1 LKIKVYVIIISIKKD
16 KNMKKISNEELKNI
30 HSLAPIDKI
39 RKIIEILRNPID
51 GCPWD
56 IKQNYQSLA
65 DYSIEEAYEL
75 VNAIERNDVDDIK
88 NELGDLLLQV
98 ILISQVATDKGDF
111 NFDDVCNEI
120 SKKIIRRHPQIFDHN
135 YNLKD
140 LPHESWE
147 KIKTLERSEKELKK
161 KNILDDI
168 EINMPSILRSI
179 KIQKKAASLNF
190 DWLNKELVL
199 NKVDEELDELKEAI
213 IENGNH
219 NIEEE
224 LGDLFF
230 TLINLSRHL
239 NLNPDQTLRK
249 ANEKF
254 IHRFNC
260 MENLIEDKNL
270 KWHNLNVNDFKELW
284 RQAKLKT
291 KRG

>member
-1 LKIKVYVIIISIKKD
+1 MINIKKD

-39 RKIIEILRNPID
+39 RKIIQILRDPID

-75 VNAIERNDVDDIK
+75 VNAIERNDVNDIK

-98 ILISQVATDKGDF
+98 ILISQVATDNGDF
-111 NFDDVCNEI
+111 SFDDVCNEI

-147 KIKTLERSEKELKK
+147 KIKSLENSEKGLKK

-219 NIEEE
+219 NIQEE

-254 IHRFNC
+254 IHRFNY

>member
-1 LKIKVYVIIISIKKD
+1 
-16 KNMKKISNEELKNI
+16 MKKISNEELKNI

-111 NFDDVCNEI
+111 NFDNVCNEI

-147 KIKTLERSEKELKK
+147 KIKTLEKREKELKQ

-213 IENGNH
+213 IENGNQ

-270 KWHNLNVNDFKELW
+270 KWHNLNVYEFEELW

>member
-1 LKIKVYVIIISIKKD
+1 
-16 KNMKKISNEELKNI
+16 MKKISNEELKNI

-140 LPHESWE
+140 LPHDSWE
-147 KIKTLERSEKELKK
+147 KIKTLEKKEKELKK
-161 KNILDDI
+161 KNTLDDI

-199 NKVDEELDELKEAI
+199 NKVDEELDELKEAM

-260 MENLIEDKNL
+260 MENLIEEKNL
-270 KWHNLNVNDFKELW
+270 KWHDLKAHNFEDLW

>member
-1 LKIKVYVIIISIKKD
+1 MISIKKD

-39 RKIIEILRNPID
+39 RKIIEILRDPID

-98 ILISQVATDKGDF
+98 ILISQVATEKGDF
-111 NFDDVCNEI
+111 NFDDICNEI

-147 KIKTLERSEKELKK
+147 KIKTLEKREKELKK

-168 EINMPSILRSI
+168 EINIPSILRSI

-213 IENGNH
+213 IENSNH

-254 IHRFNC
+254 AHRFNC

>member
-1 LKIKVYVIIISIKKD
+1 MINIKKD
-16 KNMKKISNEELKNI
+16 KNMKKISNEELKYI
-30 HSLAPIDKI
+30 HTLVPIDKI
-39 RKIIEILRNPID
+39 RRVIQILRDPID

-75 VNAIERNDVDDIK
+75 VNAIERKDVDDIK

-111 NFDDVCNEI
+111 NFDDICNEI

-147 KIKTLERSEKELKK
+147 KIKTLEKKKKELKK
-161 KNILDDI
+161 KNTLDAI

>member
-1 LKIKVYVIIISIKKD
+1 MINIKKD
-16 KNMKKISNEELKNI
+16 KNMKKISNEELKYI
-30 HSLAPIDKI
+30 HTLVPIDKI
-39 RKIIEILRNPID
+39 RRVIQILRDPID

-111 NFDDVCNEI
+111 NFDDICNEI

-147 KIKTLERSEKELKK
+147 KIKTLEKKKKELKK

-213 IENGNH
+213 IENSNH

>member
-1 LKIKVYVIIISIKKD
+1 
-16 KNMKKISNEELKNI
+16 MKKISNEELKNI

-147 KIKTLERSEKELKK
+147 KIKTIERSEKKLTK

-168 EINMPSILRSI
+168 EINIPSILRSI
-179 KIQKKAASLNF
+179 KIQKKASSLNF

-213 IENGNH
+213 IENGNQ

-270 KWHNLNVNDFKELW
+270 KWHNLNFNDFKELW

>member
-1 LKIKVYVIIISIKKD
+1 MINIKKD
-16 KNMKKISNEELKNI
+16 KNMKKISNEELKYI
-30 HSLAPIDKI
+30 HTLVPIDKI
-39 RKIIEILRNPID
+39 RRVIQILRDPID

-75 VNAIERNDVDDIK
+75 VNAIERNDIDDIK

-140 LPHESWE
+140 LPHDSWE
-147 KIKTLERSEKELKK
+147 KIKNLEKKEKELKK
-161 KNILDDI
+161 KNTLDDI

-190 DWLNKELVL
+190 DWLNKELVI
-199 NKVDEELDELKEAI
+199 NKVDEELDELKEAM

-254 IHRFNC
+254 IHRFNY
-260 MENLIEDKNL
+260 MENIIEEKNL
-270 KWHNLNVNDFKELW
+270 KWHDLKAHNFEELW

>member
-1 LKIKVYVIIISIKKD
+1 MINIKKD

-30 HSLAPIDKI
+30 HYLEPIDKI
-39 RKIIEILRNPID
+39 RKIIEILRDPID

-111 NFDDVCNEI
+111 NFDDICNEI

-147 KIKTLERSEKELKK
+147 KIKTLEKKEKELKK

-213 IENGNH
+213 IENSNH

>member
-1 LKIKVYVIIISIKKD
+1 MINIKKD
-16 KNMKKISNEELKNI
+16 KNMKKISNEELKYI
-30 HSLAPIDKI
+30 HTLVPIDKI
-39 RKIIEILRNPID
+39 RRVIQILRDPID

-75 VNAIERNDVDDIK
+75 VNAIERNDIDDIK

-140 LPHESWE
+140 LPHDSWE
-147 KIKTLERSEKELKK
+147 KIKTLEKKEKELKK
-161 KNILDDI
+161 KNTLDDI

-199 NKVDEELDELKEAI
+199 NKVDEELDELKEAM

-260 MENLIEDKNL
+260 MENLIEEKNL
-270 KWHNLNVNDFKELW
+270 KWHDLKAHNFEELW

>member
-1 LKIKVYVIIISIKKD
+1 MISIKKD

-147 KIKTLERSEKELKK
+147 KIKTLEKREKELKK

>member
-1 LKIKVYVIIISIKKD
+1 
-16 KNMKKISNEELKNI
+16 MKKISNEELKNI

-39 RKIIEILRNPID
+39 RKIIQILRNPID

-98 ILISQVATDKGDF
+98 ILISQVAADKGDF
-111 NFDDVCNEI
+111 NFDDVCNAI

-147 KIKTLERSEKELKK
+147 KIKTLEKSEKVSTQ

-168 EINMPSILRSI
+168 EINIPSILRSI
-179 KIQKKAASLNF
+179 KIQKKAASLDF

-199 NKVDEELDELKEAI
+199 NKIDEELDELKEAI
-213 IENGNH
+213 IENDNH

-224 LGDLFF
+224 VGDLFF

-254 IHRFNC
+254 IQRFNC

-270 KWHNLNVNDFKELW
+270 KWHNLNVKDFKQLW

>member
-1 LKIKVYVIIISIKKD
+1 MISIKKD

-213 IENGNH
+213 IENGNQ

-254 IHRFNC
+254 INRFNC

>member
-1 LKIKVYVIIISIKKD
+1 
-16 KNMKKISNEELKNI
+16 MKKISNEELKNI

-111 NFDDVCNEI
+111 NFDDVCNAI

-147 KIKTLERSEKELKK
+147 KIKTLERREKELTK

-168 EINMPSILRSI
+168 EINIPSILRSI

-199 NKVDEELDELKEAI
+199 NKVYEELDELKVAI
-213 IENGNH
+213 IENVNH

-254 IHRFNC
+254 IQRFNC

>member
-1 LKIKVYVIIISIKKD
+1 
-16 KNMKKISNEELKNI
+16 MKKISNEELKNI

-111 NFDDVCNEI
+111 NFDNVCNEI

-147 KIKTLERSEKELKK
+147 KIKTLEKRKKELKK
-161 KNILDDI
+161 KNILDDV

-213 IENGNH
+213 IENGNQ

>member
-1 LKIKVYVIIISIKKD
+1 
-16 KNMKKISNEELKNI
+16 MKKISNEELKNI

-39 RKIIEILRNPID
+39 RKIIQILRDPID

-147 KIKTLERSEKELKK
+147 KIKTLEKREKELKK

-168 EINMPSILRSI
+168 GINIPSILRSI

-213 IENGNH
+213 IENGNQ

-254 IHRFNC
+254 INRFNC

>member
-1 LKIKVYVIIISIKKD
+1 MINIKKD
-16 KNMKKISNEELKNI
+16 KNMKKISNEELKYI
-30 HSLAPIDKI
+30 HTLVPIDKI
-39 RKIIEILRNPID
+39 RRVIQILRDPID

-98 ILISQVATDKGDF
+98 ILISQVAKDKGDF

-135 YNLKD
+135 YSLKD

-147 KIKTLERSEKELKK
+147 KIKTLERSKRELKK

-199 NKVDEELDELKEAI
+199 NKVDEELDELKEAM
-213 IENGNH
+213 IENVNH

-260 MENLIEDKNL
+260 MENLIEEKNL
-270 KWHNLNVNDFKELW
+270 KWHDLKAHNFEELW

>member
-1 LKIKVYVIIISIKKD
+1 
-16 KNMKKISNEELKNI
+16 MKKISNEELKNI

-75 VNAIERNDVDDIK
+75 VNAIERNDVNDIK

-98 ILISQVATDKGDF
+98 ILISQVATDNGDF
-111 NFDDVCNEI
+111 SFDDVCNEI
-120 SKKIIRRHPQIFDHN
+120 SKKIIRRHPQIFDRN

-147 KIKTLERSEKELKK
+147 KIKNLEKNKKEFKK
-161 KNILDDI
+161 NNILDDI
-168 EINMPSILRSI
+168 EINIPSILRSI

-213 IENGNH
+213 IENNDD

-254 IHRFNC
+254 IQRFNC

-270 KWHNLNVNDFKELW
+270 KWHDLNVNDYKDLW

-291 KRG
+291 KEAKNEF

>member
-1 LKIKVYVIIISIKKD
+1 MINIKKD

-111 NFDDVCNEI
+111 NFDDICNEI
-120 SKKIIRRHPQIFDHN
+120 SKKIIRRHPQIFDYN

-140 LPHESWE
+140 APHESWE
-147 KIKTLERSEKELKK
+147 KIKTLEKKEKELNK

-254 IHRFNC
+254 IQRFNC

>member
-1 LKIKVYVIIISIKKD
+1 MINIKKD
-16 KNMKKISNEELKNI
+16 KNMKKISNQELKYI
-30 HSLAPIDKI
+30 HTLVPIDKI
-39 RKIIEILRNPID
+39 RRVIQILRDPID

-75 VNAIERNDVDDIK
+75 VNAIERNDVNDIK

-98 ILISQVATDKGDF
+98 ILISQVATDNGDF
-111 NFDDVCNEI
+111 SFDDVCNEI

-147 KIKTLERSEKELKK
+147 KIKTLEKREKELKK

-168 EINMPSILRSI
+168 EINIPSILRSI

-213 IENGNH
+213 IENGND

-260 MENLIEDKNL
+260 MENIIEEKNL
-270 KWHNLNVNDFKELW
+270 KWHDLKAHNFEELW

>member
-1 LKIKVYVIIISIKKD
+1 MINIKKD
-16 KNMKKISNEELKNI
+16 KNMKKISNEELKYI
-30 HSLAPIDKI
+30 HTLVPIDKI
-39 RKIIEILRNPID
+39 RRVIQILRDPID

-98 ILISQVATDKGDF
+98 ILISQVAADKGDF

-120 SKKIIRRHPQIFDHN
+120 SKKIIRRHPQIFDQN

-140 LPHESWE
+140 LPHDSWE
-147 KIKTLERSEKELKK
+147 KIKTLEKKEKELKK
-161 KNILDDI
+161 KNTLDDI

-199 NKVDEELDELKEAI
+199 NKVDEELNELKEAI
-213 IENGNH
+213 IENSND

-254 IHRFNC
+254 IQRFNC

-270 KWHNLNVNDFKELW
+270 KWHNLNVNDFKKLW
-284 RQAKLKT
+284 RRAKLET

>member
-1 LKIKVYVIIISIKKD
+1 MISIKKD
-16 KNMKKISNEELKNI
+16 KNMKKISNEELKKI

-39 RKIIEILRNPID
+39 RKIIQVLRDPID

-111 NFDDVCNEI
+111 NFDNVCNEI

-147 KIKTLERSEKELKK
+147 KIKTLEKREKELKK

-168 EINMPSILRSI
+168 EINIPSILRSI

-213 IENGNH
+213 IENGND

-284 RQAKLKT
+284 KQAKLKT

>member
-1 LKIKVYVIIISIKKD
+1 MINIKKD
-16 KNMKKISNEELKNI
+16 KNMKKISNEELKYI
-30 HSLAPIDKI
+30 HTLVPIDKI
-39 RKIIEILRNPID
+39 RRVIQILRDPID

-111 NFDDVCNEI
+111 NFDDICNEI

-147 KIKTLERSEKELKK
+147 KIKTLEKKEKELKK